1 MQEEMISTASLQ
13 HMIISQRYYNLLSFI
28 STDID
33 EITIRIIF
41 IVMIFD
47 RSLKRTFVPI
57 TIITC

>member
-33 EITIRIIF
+33 EIIRIIF